1 MHLQLACFVALP
13 LSFWQSAPVAPT
25 ATPAPPVATAPSAPL
40 PQPTFVSLFDGKT
53 LTGWVGDTAGYK
65 VEDGAIHS
73 LATGTNLFTKAS
85 YADFRLKF
93 EFRLTPGAN
102 SGIGIR
108 APLAGDAAF
117 DGIEIQILDNSS
129 PKYANLAPWQYH
141 GSIYGVVPAKREHLK
156 PVGEWNQQEI
166 LIVGSKIQVI
176 LNGTTI
182 VDADLSQAAEDGTI
196 DGKSH
201 PGLRRQGGYIGFLG
215 HGDPVSFRNIT
226 IMELH

>member
-1 MHLQLACFVALP
+1 MP
-13 LSFWQSAPVAPT
+13 
-25 ATPAPPVATAPSAPL
+25 PAH
-40 PQPTFVSLFDGKT
+40 QPRFVSLFDGTT
-53 LTGWVGDTAGYK
+53 LTGWIGDTAGYK
-65 VEDGAIHS
+65 VEDGAIHA
-73 LATGTNLFTKAS
+73 LATGTNLFTHAS
-85 YADFRLKF
+85 YADFHLKF

-117 DGIEIQILDNSS
+117 EGIEIQILDNSS

-156 PVGEWNQQEI
+156 PVGEWNKQEI
-166 LIVGSKIQVI
+166 LVVGSKIQVI

-182 VDADLSQAAEDGTI
+182 VNADLSQTAEDGTI

-201 PGLRRQGGYIGFLG
+201 PGLRRQGGHIGFLG
-215 HGDPVSFRNIT
+215 HGDTVSFRNIQ